1 MNVFVSHKSS
11 DSGKALEVANVL
23 KDAGHTVYLDII
35 DDGRL
40 RNGRELSDYLRE
52 CLTKCDSL
60 IAVISN
66 ATQASW
72 WVPWEIG
79 VATEKDYP
87 LSSFVTDG
95 TSPPEYLRKWPVL
108 KSLSDV
114 AQFAQLVKSVET
126 RARSLRLSQN
136 KSSTDSKRIAA
147 SEFHAQLKSKLGQ

>member
-1 MNVFVSHKSS
+1 MNVFVSHKNS
-11 DSGKALEVANVL
+11 DSARAAEVAKALKE
-23 KDAGHTVYLDII
+23 AGHTVYLDVI

-66 ATQASW
+66 ATQSSW

-87 LSSFVTDG
+87 LSSYVTDG

-108 KSLSDV
+108 RSLSDV
-114 AQFAQLVKSVET
+114 AQFAILVKGVET
-126 RARSLRLSQN
+126 RARNLRLSES
-136 KSSTDSKRIAA
+136 KSLSDSKKIAA
-147 SEFHAQLKSKLGQ
+147 SEFHAQLKSRLGQ